1 MHHRL
6 FAFIGALVAVVALT
20 TSQAAGQAGSA
31 ATSKTKA
38 QNATKWRTPWGDPD
52 LQGSWTNATTTPLQ
66 RPARYGDRKLLTPEE
81 IKELDRQ
88 TDIGTDQRPANPV
101 RDVADAYN
109 RFWWDRGYS
118 DGRTSLI
125 VDPDNGRIPPMTAEA
140 QKRVAAQRALER
152 QTAEFGTDG
161 GGKADSWE
169 DRSLYER
176 CIIRAPLS
184 RISTGYDN
192 NYQIVQAPG
201 YVAILQEQIHETRIV
216 PLDGRHLDG
225 SVRQWLGD
233 SRGHW
238 EGNTLV
244 VETTNFTDQ
253 ASFEGSTRN
262 MRLVERWTRVADDR
276 IDYQFTVDDPATWTR
291 PWTAAVA
298 WHPVGPLF
306 EYACHEGNYGLYG
319 ILEGGRQKDK
329 EAAEAARKGTSR

>member
-1 MHHRL
+1 VH
-6 FAFIGALVAVVALT
+6 
-20 TSQAAGQAGSA
+20 
-31 ATSKTKA
+31 
-38 QNATKWRTPWGDPD
+38 
-52 LQGSWTNATTTPLQ
+52 
-66 RPARYGDRKLLTPEE
+66 
-81 IKELDRQ
+81 
-88 TDIGTDQRPANPV
+88 
-101 RDVADAYN
+101 DVADAYN

-125 VDPDNGRIPPMTAEA
+125 VDPDNGRIPPMTAEG
-140 QKRVAAQRALER
+140 QKRLAALRAFEG
-152 QTAEFGTDG
+152 QTTEFGTDG

-176 CIIRAPLS
+176 CIIRAPLP

-201 YVAILQEQIHETRIV
+201 YVAILQEQMHETRIV
-216 PLDGRHLDG
+216 PLDGRPHLDG
-225 SVRQWLGD
+225 GVRQWLGD

-253 ASFEGSTRN
+253 ASFEGSSQN

-276 IDYQFTVDDPATWTR
+276 IDYQFTVNDPATWAR
-291 PWTAAVA
+291 PWTAAIT

-329 EAAEAARKGTSR
+329 EAAEAARKGSSK